1 MATRVLIVET
11 DGAIED
17 IIFPHKPTF
26 KDIYPKIKADLIEPV
41 KGKIEIDTM
50 KGIRKKT
57 VEIWTDEEAKVTG
70 KPVNIE
76 ATKAYRHYW
85 ASKKQWTTDTINGA
99 VAILIPNYEQ
109 YEV

>member
-11 DGAIED
+11 DGAIQD
-17 IIFPHKPTF
+17 IIYPHKPTF

-57 VEIWTDEEAKVTG
+57 EEMWTDEEAKLKN
-70 KPVNIE
+70 KPVNTE
-76 ATKAYRHYW
+76 VTKAYRNYW
-85 ASKKQWTTDTINGA
+85 ASKKQWRFDTINGA

>member
-1 MATRVLIVET
+1 MATRVLIVDT

-26 KDIYPKIKADLIEPV
+26 KDIYPKIQAKLIEPV

-57 VEIWTDEEAKVTG
+57 VEIWTDEEAKITG
-70 KPVNIE
+70 KPVNTE

-85 ASKKQWTTDTINGA
+85 ASKKQWTMDTINGA
-99 VAILIPNYEQ
+99 VAVLIPNYEQ

>member
-1 MATRVLIVET
+1 MATRVLIVDT

-26 KDIYPKIKADLIEPV
+26 KDIYPKIKANLIEPV

-57 VEIWTDEEAKVTG
+57 VEIWTDEEAKITN

-76 ATKAYRHYW
+76 ATKAYRNYW
-85 ASKKQWTTDTINGA
+85 ASKKQWTMDTINGA
-99 VAILIPNYEQ
+99 VAVLIPNYEQ